1 MKSGMPLIHSSG
13 AGLSLTATSADFG
26 GSSGIGPC
34 PEPTRLVGCFTSDE
48 EEDDEDELF
57 GGISALDKLVR
68 GCRELSSIECLLSM
82 IV

>member
-1 MKSGMPLIHSSG
+1 
-13 AGLSLTATSADFG
+13 
-26 GSSGIGPC
+26 
-34 PEPTRLVGCFTSDE
+34 LVGCFTSDE

-82 IV
+82 IVWNLVASGDGI